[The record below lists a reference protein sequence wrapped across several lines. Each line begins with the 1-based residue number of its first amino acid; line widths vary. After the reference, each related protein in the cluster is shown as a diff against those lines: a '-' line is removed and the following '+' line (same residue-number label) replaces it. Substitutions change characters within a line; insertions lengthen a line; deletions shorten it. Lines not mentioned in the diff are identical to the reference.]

1 MRSTLIATASA
12 VMLMAAPALAQT
24 APSAPSRT
32 PDPNTSISL
41 PAPIPQT
48 PAPDPLKMEDVSKIS
63 GTAVYGSDDSKI
75 GSVSTV
81 LMNPESKTIDRLVVN
96 SGGVLGVGGHKV
108 AVPIDQLTWDS
119 DKGAFK
125 IAKTTDDVKSM
136 PEWQSETARATT
148 D

>member
-32 PDPNTSISL
+32 PDPNASISA
-41 PAPIPQT
+41 PAPIPRT

-63 GTAVYGSDDSKI
+63 GFAVYGTDDSKV

-81 LMNPESKTIDRLVVN
+81 LMNPANKTIDRLVVN

-108 AVPIDQLTWDS
+108 AIAVDQFKWDGEK
-119 DKGAFK
+119 DAYRL
-125 IAKTTDDVKSM
+125 AKTADDLKSM
-136 PEWQSETARATT
+136 PEWQSQTARAE
-148 D
+148 

>member
-1 MRSTLIATASA
+1 MRSILIATASA

-32 PDPNTSISL
+32 PDPNASISL
-41 PAPIPQT
+41 PAPIPKT

-63 GTAVYGSDDSKI
+63 GFAVYGTDDSKV

-81 LMNPESKTIDRLVVN
+81 LMNPANKTIDRLVVN

-108 AVPIDQLTWDS
+108 VIPVDQFKWDGEK
-119 DKGAFK
+119 DAYRL
-125 IAKTTDDVKSM
+125 AKTADDLKSM
-136 PEWQSETARATT
+136 PEWQSQTARAE
-148 D
+148 